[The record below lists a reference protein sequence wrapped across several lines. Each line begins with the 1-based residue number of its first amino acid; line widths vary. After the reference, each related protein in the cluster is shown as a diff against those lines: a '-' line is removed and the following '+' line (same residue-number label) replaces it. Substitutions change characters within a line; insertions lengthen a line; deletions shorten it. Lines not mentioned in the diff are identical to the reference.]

1 MAASACAVVAI
12 QSGPGAP
19 CNPQRPIRI
28 IGIVLR
34 RALIGSAAGATALGV
49 FAYRAAPAFWQ
60 QYSREVGRSILEPSA
75 HPAPE
80 RWPDRGLHVAWLGH
94 STLLLKIDGMT
105 ILTDPVF
112 SARVGLSL
120 GPLTLGL
127 KRLTAPALSQKQI
140 PKPDLILLSHA
151 HMDHLDIPSLRALED
166 RRVDVVTA
174 SKTSDLL
181 RVGRY
186 RNVRELGW
194 GQTARVGPAQV
205 RAVEVNHWGARM
217 RTDTYR
223 GYNGYLIEVGRYR
236 VLFAGDTAN
245 TAAFQS
251 LRTSKPVDLAI
262 MPIGAYNPWIY
273 YHCTPEQAWRMG
285 NDAGAEFFV
294 PVHHQTFQLSREPF
308 TEPIERF
315 HKAAANHPD
324 RVALSG
330 IGQEFHI
337 S

>member
-1 MAASACAVVAI
+1 M
-12 QSGPGAP
+12 GG
-19 CNPQRPIRI
+19 
-28 IGIVLR
+28 
-34 RALIGSAAGATALGV
+34 AAGATALGV

-60 QYSREVGRSILEPSA
+60 QYSREIGRPILVPQD

-94 STLLLKIDGMT
+94 ATVLLKVDGMT

-112 SARVGLSL
+112 SDRVGLSL

-127 KRLTAPALSQKQI
+127 KRLTAPALPRKQL
-140 PKPDLILLSHA
+140 PRPDLILLSHA
-151 HMDHLDIPSLRALED
+151 HMDHLDIPSLRALES
-166 RRVDVVTA
+166 RRVDVITA
-174 SKTSDLL
+174 SKTSDLV
-181 RVGRY
+181 RVNRY
-186 RNVRELGW
+186 REVQEIGW
-194 GQTARVGPAQV
+194 GQKVRLGPAEI

-223 GYNGYLIEVGRYR
+223 GYNGYMIEAGRYR
-236 VLFAGDTAN
+236 ILFAGDTAST
-245 TAAFQS
+245 TAFRS
-251 LRTSKPVDLAI
+251 LRASKPVDLAI

-273 YHCTPEQAWRMG
+273 YHCTPEQAWSMG

-308 TEPIERF
+308 GEPIERF
-315 HKAAANHPD
+315 HQAASHHPD
-324 RVALSG
+324 RVALSR